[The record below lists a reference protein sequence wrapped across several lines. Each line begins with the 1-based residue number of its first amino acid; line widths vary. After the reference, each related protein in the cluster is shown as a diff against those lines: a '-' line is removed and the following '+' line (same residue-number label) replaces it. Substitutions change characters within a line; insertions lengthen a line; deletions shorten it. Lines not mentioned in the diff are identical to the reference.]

1 MRKEKYLITFCYFET
16 FNSKINLKYF
26 LKKGLIKSDEV
37 FFIFIIKGLL
47 SINIPEYEN
56 VKIIKTDNEGYDF
69 GGYTVALNYVNI
81 NDYDFFIFLNDS
93 VRGPF
98 IPLYCDDPWYKY
110 FTSKLSNDIILSG
123 STINSKVNDPKNYIQ
138 CKHIQS
144 SSFCLNKK
152 GIQLLNEENFFDK
165 EKLLSYDI
173 KNKKSEKI
181 RLINDYEIGMSKI
194 ILDNNYKIQSLLLSE
209 YKGLKNG
216 DIQYNLRYYDDTL
229 NPFETIF
236 IKTNRMKNKTIENY
250 TFFFT
255 NLFDNKLS
263 FYQNY
268 KFGYKSKKKKLIL
281 FIFFGLIFI
290 NYFFINN
297 PLINTINIFEN
308 YFHFY
313 KIRYFF

>member
-1 MRKEKYLITFCYFET
+1 MIKKYLITFCYFET
-16 FNSKINLKYF
+16 DNSKINLKYF

-69 GGYTVALNYVNI
+69 GGYTDALNYVNI
-81 NDYDFFIFLNDS
+81 NDYDFYIFLNDS

-110 FTSKLSNDIILSG
+110 FTSKLSNDVILSG
-123 STINSKVNDPKNYIQ
+123 STINSKPIGKDYIQ

-144 SSFCLNKK
+144 CSFCLNKK
-152 GIQLLNEENFFDK
+152 GIGLLYKENFFDK

-209 YKGLKNG
+209 YKDLKNS
-216 DIQYNLRYYDDTL
+216 DIQYDLRYYDDNL

-236 IKTNRMKNKTIENY
+236 VKTNRMKNKTIENY

-255 NLFDNKLS
+255 NLFDNRLS
-263 FYQNY
+263 FYKNY
-268 KFGYKSKKKKLIL
+268 NFKSKKKNLNKLIL
-281 FIFFGLIFI
+281 FIFFSLIFI

-297 PLINTINIFEN
+297 PLINTINIFKN